1 MLSVFRK
8 SPKTGGTSPVTEPLS
23 ASPGLEGGAG
33 ASLKVMSADAGTT
46 AVAGSPFNSRAEAAS
61 VIKTADWL
69 LLVSLFLILLGGY
82 HIHFMLTGGDWDF
95 WVDWKDRR
103 FWPTVIPIV
112 GVTFPAAAQAYFWL
126 KFKLPFGATFVVL
139 GLLVGEW
146 VNRYNNFWHWTYFPI
161 SLVWPTQLIPSA
173 LFLDLVL
180 LLSNSYIITAVVGAL
195 GWGLLM
201 YPSNWQVLAA
211 YHQGVEVNGLLMT
224 LADLIGFEYVRT
236 STPEYI
242 RMVERGTMRTF
253 GKDVVPVAAFFSGFV
268 SMIVYFVWWYVGK
281 WFSTTSYT
289 KSI

>member
-1 MLSVFRK
+1 MSSLFRRA
-8 SPKTGGTSPVTEPLS
+8 PKIGGTPVVSETIS
-23 ASPGLEGGAG
+23 ASPGIEGGAG
-33 ASLKVMSADAGTT
+33 ASPKVMAADAGA
-46 AVAGSPFNSRAEAAS
+46 AVAGSPFNSKAEAAGL
-61 VIKTADWL
+61 IKAADWL
-69 LLVSLFLILLGGY
+69 LLVSLFFIILGGY

-112 GVTFPAAAQAYFWL
+112 GVTFPAACQAYFWL
-126 KFKLPFGATFVVL
+126 NFKLPFGATIAVL
-139 GLLVGEW
+139 GLLFGEW
-146 VNRYNNFWHWTYFPI
+146 VNRYNNFWQWTWFPI
-161 SLVWPTQLIPSA
+161 SLVFPTQLIPSA
-173 LFLDLVL
+173 LFLDIVL

-201 YPSNWQVLAA
+201 YPSNWQILAQ
-211 YHQGVEVNGLLMT
+211 YHQGVEVQGLLMT

-281 WFSTTSYT
+281 MFSTTKYT
-289 KSI
+289 QTF